1 MNGYI
6 GYYKGKQYEIESD
19 TTYHAQQAIAV
30 KYNIKDS
37 YKITVMVCEVAGKQ
51 VTHSTNELS

>member
-1 MNGYI
+1 MLKNSICIIGVNKMNGYI

-19 TTYHAQQAIAV
+19 TTYHAQQAIAA

-37 YKITVMVCEVAGKQ
+37 YKITMII
-51 VTHSTNELS
+51 